1 MIWINESSVI
11 AETIHSWVLFSNVL
25 KTHPWPIPFLL
36 LVQKTGPLISS
47 IVRIAD
53 GCESFMIH
61 KRDSLGVWY
70 SFKSLGSFNR
80 LTWIDGFIDGRYLW
94 HSFKDVTNSFESL
107 GSFIS
112 GWTNE
117 TTRVI
122 EVGECSHWADLD
134 DWFIQSAAELRAISC
149 EPEGMNGENTFR
161 TKVAAKR

>member
-53 GCESFMIH
+53 CCEPFMIH
-61 KRDSLGVWY
+61 KRDSLGVWD
-70 SFKSLGSFNR
+70 SFKSLGSFNW
-80 LTWIDGFIDGRYLW
+80 LSWIDGLIPARNLW
-94 HSFKDVTNSFESL
+94 HSFKDFTNSFESL
-107 GSFIS
+107 SSFIC
-112 GWTNE
+112 GWTDE

-122 EVGECSHWADLD
+122 EVGVCLKACDLQSKTWLWMNRSTYAERLQIGLIMIIMN
-134 DWFIQSAAELRAISC
+134 DW
-149 EPEGMNGENTFR
+149 
-161 TKVAAKR
+161 